1 MLKRLAILL
10 LGIGLI
16 GLGVLLFVA
25 PGSHVSL
32 QWLAKLWPIFLIL
45 AGLVQVAGHLIDRHP
60 RSPVGGMMIAAV
72 GGILLAA
79 NLRGDHSLLLLF
91 GQYWFW
97 LLLAFIIGR
106 VLRQYTHQ
114 TYQATI
120 GTRPKAFSAGAIFV
134 MILLV
139 GGGLASNFLA
149 KHNNYLNGVELKL
162 GRLGLF
168 GSEFEVNASE
178 QMPLTLSSA
187 SRLVI
192 SGFKGD
198 IEVSATE
205 GFQPTAQLIARI
217 RTNNKDEAS
226 QVARN
231 IHLQITPAGKNLQF
245 GITAEGV
252 QNDYS
257 GRLIISLPTTQI
269 AGIDIARPT
278 GSVKLNGIRGDQLIQ
293 DTDRIEIRN
302 NTGQVTIENARSV
315 ELGQIYGEVSV
326 TGARGNLEMRAIKG
340 AITIESRGGNV
351 TIEQCSGPV
360 QARVR
365 DAHLTINELANNDL
379 TKESSRPVNQPILKL
394 TDISNTRISLQEIKG
409 AVSINA
415 ERSRIEAENVTGDL
429 TINNS
434 SERVQLNHIN
444 GALKLNTE
452 NSTVEIEDLAGA
464 SVIEATR
471 DVTVRGFH
479 GSLSVTTTSGAINLS
494 TDEKLA
500 GNLKATSERGR
511 IRVSIPEDSDFKLDA
526 GSESG
531 RVRVNGFEDI
541 NTTGRQRQLT
551 TEHGA
556 SANSSVI
563 VLRSSRG
570 DIELRSSGLAL
581 ATSDDHN
588 DDENGLLE
596 EANPAPKPPKP
607 PARPIADKPL
617 TKHTEK

>member
-60 RSPVGGMMIAAV
+60 RSPVGGMMIAGV

-114 TYQATI
+114 TTVGA
-120 GTRPKAFSAGAIFV
+120 RPKAFSAGAIFV

-168 GSEFEVNASE
+168 GSDFEVNASD
-178 QMPLTLSSA
+178 QMPLALSPA
-187 SRLVI
+187 SHLSI

-205 GFQPTAQLIARI
+205 DSQPTAQLIARI
-217 RTNNKDEAS
+217 RANNKDEAS
-226 QVARN
+226 QIARN
-231 IHLQITPAGKNLQF
+231 IHLQITSAGKSLQF
-245 GITAEGV
+245 VITAEGV

-269 AGIDIARPT
+269 ASIDIAKPT
-278 GSVKLNGIRGDQLIQ
+278 GSVKLNGVRGDQLIQ
-293 DTDRIEIRN
+293 DADRIEIRN
-302 NTGQVTIENARSV
+302 NTGQVIIENARSV
-315 ELGQIYGEVSV
+315 ELGQIRGEVSV

-340 AITIESRGGNV
+340 AITIESHGGNI

-365 DAHLTINELANNDL
+365 DARLTINELANNDL

-452 NSTVEIEDLAGA
+452 NSTVEIENLAGA

-511 IRVSIPEDSDFKLDA
+511 IRVSIPEDSNFKLDA

-531 RVRVNGFEDI
+531 RVRVNGFDDL

-551 TEHGA
+551 AEHGA
-556 SANSSVI
+556 ANSSVI

-570 DIELRSSGLAL
+570 DIELHSSGLAL

-588 DDENGLLE
+588 DDENELLE
-596 EANPAPKPPKP
+596 EAKPAPKPPKP
-607 PARPIADKPL
+607 PARPIAEKSL
-617 TKHTEK
+617 IKHTER

>member
-25 PGSHVSL
+25 PGGHVSL
-32 QWLAKLWPIFLIL
+32 QWLAKLWPVFLVL

-72 GGILLAA
+72 GGVLLAA

-106 VLRQYTHQ
+106 VLKQYTHH
-114 TYQATI
+114 TYQAHQAAT
-120 GTRPKAFSAGAIFV
+120 GARPRAFSAGAIVV

-149 KHNNYLNGVELKL
+149 KNKAYLNGVESKL

-168 GSEFEVNASE
+168 GSEFEVNAGE
-178 QMPLTLSSA
+178 QVTLTLSPA
-187 SRLVI
+187 SHLVI

-198 IEVSATE
+198 IEVSATAE
-205 GFQPTAQLIARI
+205 SQPTAQLIARI
-217 RTNNKDEAS
+217 RANNKDEAS
-226 QVARN
+226 QIASN
-231 IHLQITPAGKNLQF
+231 IHLQVTPAGKNLQF
-245 GITAEGV
+245 SINTDGV

-257 GRLIISLPTTQI
+257 AKLIIVLPTTPMGGVEI
-269 AGIDIARPT
+269 VKAT
-278 GSVKLNGIRGDQLIQ
+278 GSIKLNGLRGDQVIRG
-293 DTDRIEIRN
+293 TDRVEVRN
-302 NTGQVTIENARSV
+302 NTGRVTIENPRSA
-315 ELGQIYGEVSV
+315 ELGQIHGEVSV
-326 TGARGNLEMRAIKG
+326 TGARGNLELRAVKG
-340 AITIESRGGNV
+340 AITLEARGGNV
-351 TIEQCSGPV
+351 NVEQSSGPV

-365 DAHLTINELANNDL
+365 DAHLTINDLASD
-379 TKESSRPVNQPILKL
+379 SPGPAAQPILKL
-394 TDISNTRISLQEIKG
+394 TDASNTRINLQEIKG

-415 ERSRIEAENVTGDL
+415 ERSRIEAENINGDL

-444 GALKLNTE
+444 GALKVNTE
-452 NSTVEIEDLAGA
+452 NSTVEIEEFNGA
-464 SVIEATR
+464 AVIEATR
-471 DVTVRGFH
+471 DVTVRGFR
-479 GSLSVTTTSGAINLS
+479 GPLSVTTTSGAIDLS

-526 GSESG
+526 GSEGG
-531 RVRVNGFEDI
+531 RVRVRGFEDL
-541 NTTGRQRQLT
+541 NAPSRQRQLT
-551 TEHGA
+551 MEHGT
-556 SANSSVI
+556 SLNSFI
-563 VLRSSRG
+563 VLLRSSRG
-570 DIELRSSGLAL
+570 DVQLQSSGLAL
-581 ATSDDHN
+581 TRGNNHN
-588 DDENGLLE
+588 DGDNDPPE
-596 EANPAPKPPKP
+596 EPKPATKP
-607 PARPIADKPL
+607 LKPL
-617 TKHTEK
+617 TKPMAGKPVTKYTER